1 MINSKLPRQ
10 KKKDKE
16 WQEKIA
22 KNLEKEKSQL
32 DHPRLQVLQTQA
44 RRVPQRQLL
53 QVAQRVRQTPPLI
66 HNLQR

>member
-22 KNLEKEKSQL
+22 KNLEKEKIQL
-32 DHPRLQVLQTQA
+32 NHPQGVGRFKKVIKYIGKK
-44 RRVPQRQLL
+44 PQQL
-53 QVAQRVRQTPPLI
+53 
-66 HNLQR
+66 